1 MGEWARASDN
11 GASSEASRNFITS
24 AHFVW
29 HHTDAD
35 RAEAAAPPEI
45 LPAKKRC
52 KAQTHV
58 AKLVG
63 FFLKCDLQLGNQRG
77 RLVKY
82 FQVSLHCGHI
92 IMYVCVTLSALNW
105 LIGDWKNICLLSLI
119 SWFHC
124 STTRLF
130 ARGRNA

>member
-29 HHTDAD
+29 RHTDAD

-52 KAQTHV
+52 EAQTRCQIR
-58 AKLVG
+58 
-63 FFLKCDLQLGNQRG
+63 FFKSVIC
-77 RLVKY
+77 
-82 FQVSLHCGHI
+82 SLEI
-92 IMYVCVTLSALNW
+92 SVDVWLN
-105 LIGDWKNICLLSLI
+105 IFKSP
-119 SWFHC
+119 
-124 STTRLF
+124 STVDT
-130 ARGRNA
+130 